1 MVKVTHFLL
10 LTLGFI
16 FLLQMVFPFIENL
29 FIFVPSLA
37 FSEPWRFISSMFLH
51 ADLTHLFF
59 NCYALFMFGSI
70 LESRVTKTQF
80 LSIYF
85 ISGLAGGLLYLLTIY
100 LGIINPSP
108 ALGASGAIYGIL
120 GAVAVLLP
128 ELTIFVWFFPM
139 KMKYAAIFWAL
150 IEFAGSFNRY
160 SGIGSAA
167 HLGGLLI
174 GALIALYLKNQ
185 SQKGFGFVSNSQPSD
200 PWDVHLKN

>member
-37 FSEPWRFISSMFLH
+37 FSEPWRFITSMFLH

-85 ISGLAGGLLYLLTIY
+85 LAGLAGGLLYLLTIY
-100 LGIINPSP
+100 LGIIDANS

-120 GAVAVLLP
+120 GAVAILLP
-128 ELTIFVWFFPM
+128 ELTIFMWFFPV
-139 KMKYAAIFWAL
+139 KMKYAAILWAL
-150 IEFAGSFNRY
+150 IEFLGSFNRY
-160 SGIGSAA
+160 SGVGSAA
-167 HLGGLLI
+167 HLGGLI
-174 GALIALYLKNQ
+174 VGALIALYIKNQ
-185 SQKGFGFVSNSQPSD
+185 KPSGFGFVSNSPPND
-200 PWDVHLKN
+200 PWEAHLKN

>member
-1 MVKVTHFLL
+1 MVKATHFLL

-16 FLLQMVFPFIENL
+16 FILQMVFPFIENL
-29 FIFVPSLA
+29 FVFVPSLA
-37 FSEPWRFISSMFLH
+37 FSEPWRFITSMFLH

-70 LESRVTKTQF
+70 LESRVNKTEF

-85 ISGLAGGLLYLLTIY
+85 ISGLAGGLLYLMTIY
-100 LGIINPSP
+100 LGIIDPNP

-120 GAVAVLLP
+120 GAVAIMLP
-128 ELTIFVWFFPM
+128 ELTIFMWFFPM
-139 KMKYAAIFWAL
+139 KMKYAAILWAL

-167 HLGGLLI
+167 HLGGLI
-174 GALIALYLKNQ
+174 VGALIALYLKNQ
-185 SQKGFGFVSNSQPSD
+185 QPKGFGFVSNSTPND